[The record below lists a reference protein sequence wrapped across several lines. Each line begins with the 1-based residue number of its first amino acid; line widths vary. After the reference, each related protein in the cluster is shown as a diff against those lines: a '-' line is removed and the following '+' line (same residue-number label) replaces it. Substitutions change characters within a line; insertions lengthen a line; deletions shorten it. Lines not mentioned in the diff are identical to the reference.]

1 MRILVGMSG
10 GLDSTYAAL
19 KLIEEGHEVEGAV
32 AVMHEYTETDG
43 AKEAAEAL
51 GIPLHEI
58 DAREEFLA
66 VKENFVEEYIRKI
79 AHFTEY
85 GLLGI
90 ELAVYLLLLHRRRPS
105 LFGLAM
111 TVPFFV
117 GFIDESIQSLSGR
130 GPLIEDVWIDIG
142 GFATFYALTLA
153 VGFSVNAIIWA
164 VKTIQNKRGING

>member
-1 MRILVGMSG
+1 MKKELIANIVRFLLIAMMIGTVLFIFINSMLPPEKSTEQSDTVKDIIVEILPDNSK
-10 GLDSTYAAL
+10 A
-19 KLIEEGHEVEGAV
+19 
-32 AVMHEYTETDG
+32 
-43 AKEAAEAL
+43 
-51 GIPLHEI
+51 
-58 DAREEFLA
+58 
-66 VKENFVEEYIRKI
+66 ENFVEEYMRKI

-90 ELAVYLLLLHRRRPS
+90 ELAVYLLLFHRRRPA
-105 LFGLAM
+105 LFGLAL

-153 VGFSVNAIIWA
+153 VCFFAIAIAWA
-164 VKTIQNKRGING
+164 IKTVKNKREING

>member
-1 MRILVGMSG
+1 MKKELIANIVRFLLIAMMIGTVLFIFINSMLPPEKSTEQSDTVKDIIVEILPD
-10 GLDSTYAAL
+10 DSRA
-19 KLIEEGHEVEGAV
+19 
-32 AVMHEYTETDG
+32 
-43 AKEAAEAL
+43 
-51 GIPLHEI
+51 
-58 DAREEFLA
+58 
-66 VKENFVEEYIRKI
+66 ENFVEEYMRKI

-90 ELAVYLLLLHRRRPS
+90 ELAVYLLLFHRRRPAI
-105 LFGLAM
+105 FGLAL

-153 VGFSVNAIIWA
+153 VCFFAIAIAWA
-164 VKTIQNKRGING
+164 IKTVKNKREING

>member
-1 MRILVGMSG
+1 MKKELIIKTVGYLLIAMMIGTVLFIFINSMLPPEKSAEQSDTIKDIIVEILPD
-10 GLDSTYAAL
+10 DSKA
-19 KLIEEGHEVEGAV
+19 
-32 AVMHEYTETDG
+32 
-43 AKEAAEAL
+43 
-51 GIPLHEI
+51 
-58 DAREEFLA
+58 
-66 VKENFVEEYIRKI
+66 ENFVEEYIRKI

-142 GFATFYALTLA
+142 GFATFYALALA
-153 VGFSVNAIIWA
+153 VGFSVIAIIWA
-164 VKTIQNKRGING
+164 VKTIQNMRGING